1 MSSHVAFLP
10 SPTRPAVERL
20 LAAASLPIED
30 LEALDLADF
39 LAAGSPDAPAGVV
52 GLEIGS
58 GVALLRSL
66 VVDPGARGTGLGQ
79 GLVAAAE
86 AHARRRGVRTIY
98 LLTTTAEGFFA
109 RLGYRGASRESA
121 PEAIRQSREFAA
133 LCPASAAFMSKE
145 VG

>member
-1 MSSHVAFLP
+1 MPKQVAFLP
-10 SPTRPAVERL
+10 SPSRRAVEKL
-20 LAAASLPIED
+20 LAAASLPTGD
-30 LEALDLADF
+30 LEGLDFADF
-39 LAAGSPDAPAGVV
+39 LAAGSSETPSGVV

-66 VVDPGARGTGLGQ
+66 VVDPAARGTGLGQ

-86 AHARRRGVRTIY
+86 EHARGRGVRTIY

-109 RLGYRGASRESA
+109 RLGYRGASRENA
-121 PEAIRQSREFAA
+121 PEAIRQTREFAA